1 MPESISTDSCYCD
14 HKQVTSPFSTS
25 GVFLSSMNVI
35 RELRW
40 LWGFNEVIHVS
51 AHYLLIGIVTLLIQ
65 FQNELDQFWVKIK
78 EFVQIF
84 NTFLNIILML
94 GNIYYA
100 FGDGKLPFIAFS
112 VSLR

>member
-1 MPESISTDSCYCD
+1 M
-14 HKQVTSPFSTS
+14 
-25 GVFLSSMNVI
+25 
-35 RELRW
+35 
-40 LWGFNEVIHVS
+40 
-51 AHYLLIGIVTLLIQ
+51 LIGIVTLLIQ

-84 NTFLNIILML
+84 NNSFFNIILML

-100 FGDGKLPFIAFS
+100 FGDGKLSFIVFS